1 MLSLI
6 IDTLFYLSAVSYLF
20 PALLIFLKR
29 RKLLSPLSLCILTNV
44 LGALLSYFFTFE
56 YQNSYPVYHF
66 SILLTSF
73 FLVQFLKPF
82 DQNFSSVY
90 SICSSLI
97 FLSFLLDL
105 YLNGLWNN
113 NFLTTISSNVILT
126 VLALRNLYLLLNK
139 EDNLTLESLE
149 SNFYIFISIL
159 VVNSASFFFSV
170 LENQIR
176 VSENELFLMTIP
188 MLFVINILFNIILS
202 IGLWK
207 SSKV

>member
-1 MLSLI
+1 MFLK
-6 IDTLFYLSAVSYLF
+6 LFDWLYYFSAISYIF
-20 PALLIFLKR
+20 PALVALIKG
-29 RKLLSPLSLCILTNV
+29 RKLFSPLSLFIFISLFASIL
-44 LGALLSYFFTFE
+44 SFYFTFE

-82 DQNFSSVY
+82 DKNFSSVY

-97 FLSFLLDL
+97 FLFFLLDL
-105 YLNGLWNN
+105 NLNGLWNN
-113 NFLTTISSNVILT
+113 NFFTTISSNVILT
-126 VLALRNLYLLLNK
+126 VLAIRNLYLLLNK

-188 MLFVINILFNIILS
+188 MLFIINILFNIILS